1 MAADLSCGR
10 IDPSPAGPLTFAGLT
25 CDTASQMDLTLSFE
39 VAAGFLAMAV
49 FAGWRGA
56 RPPNPHK
63 GPRLMP
69 WRFLMILSAAVL
81 LFVLGHVVH
90 LLTSGG
96 TD

>member
-1 MAADLSCGR
+1 VFAGSRLWTERSAAGGR
-10 IDPSPAGPLTFAGLT
+10 FTFAGAT
-25 CDTASQMDLTLSFE
+25 CDTASQMDLTLTLE
-39 VAAGFLAMAV
+39 LAAGFLAAAV

-81 LFVLGHVVH
+81 LFVLGHLVH
-90 LLTSGG
+90 LLVSGG
-96 TD
+96 AD

>member
-1 MAADLSCGR
+1 VVGDLSCGR
-10 IDPSPAGPLTFAGLT
+10 IDPRPAGRLTFGGLT
-25 CDTASQMDLTLSFE
+25 CDTASQMDLTLSLK
-39 VAAGFLAMAV
+39 VAAGFLAVAV
-49 FAGWRGA
+49 FTGWRGA

-81 LFVLGHVVH
+81 LFVLGHVAH

-96 TD
+96 AD